1 MIRLPKIIYLKSLVI
16 GTIIS
21 ISCNTIQESASLG
34 SYSIMVPQQQQKIVQ
49 KSPNPDEGKAVFLKY
64 CMPCHQKDGS
74 GVPSMFPPV
83 RKSDWVNGDKKK
95 IISVILNGLEGEI
108 NVNGEIYSQVMPKQD
123 YLSNKQIAQVLS
135 YLRLNLGNK
144 SDSVTVK
151 EVITIRK
158 K

>member
-1 MIRLPKIIYLKSLVI
+1 MIRISKIIYIKSLVI
-16 GTIIS
+16 GTLIS

-34 SYSIMVPQQQQKIVQ
+34 SYSNMVPQQQKIVQ
-49 KSPNPDEGKAVFLKY
+49 KSPRPDEGKAVFLKY
-64 CMPCHQKDGS
+64 CMSCHQKDGT
-74 GVPSMFPPV
+74 GVPGMFPPV
-83 RKSDWVNGDKKK
+83 QKSDWVKGDKKK

-108 NVNGEIYSQVMPKQD
+108 NVNSEIFSQVMPKQD